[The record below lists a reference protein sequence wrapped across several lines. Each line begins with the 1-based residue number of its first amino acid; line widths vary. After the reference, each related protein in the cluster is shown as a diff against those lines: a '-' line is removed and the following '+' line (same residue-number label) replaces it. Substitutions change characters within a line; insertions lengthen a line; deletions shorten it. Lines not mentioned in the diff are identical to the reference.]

1 MGLPSA
7 QRMTRSGQYAE
18 VRVGGI
24 ARSGRLMTVAFLIEP
39 ELPGVRF
46 GFTLTKK
53 LGNAV
58 KRNKLRRRLREIAR
72 HAAPFV
78 VKSGRVV
85 TIPRPAAV
93 GMSFSE
99 IESEWKYLM
108 GKLSLLPP
116 RDHAK

>member
-18 VRVGGI
+18 VRLGGI
-24 ARSGRLMTVAFLIEP
+24 ARSGRLMTVAFLSEP
-39 ELPGVRF
+39 DLPGVRF

-58 KRNKLRRRLREIAR
+58 KRNKLRRRLREIGR
-72 HAAPFV
+72 HMAPLV
-78 VKSGRVV
+78 IKSGRVV

-93 GMSFSE
+93 GVTFSA
-99 IESEWKYLM
+99 IESEWNYLM
-108 GKLSLLPP
+108 GKLSLLAP
-116 RDHAK
+116 RDPAT